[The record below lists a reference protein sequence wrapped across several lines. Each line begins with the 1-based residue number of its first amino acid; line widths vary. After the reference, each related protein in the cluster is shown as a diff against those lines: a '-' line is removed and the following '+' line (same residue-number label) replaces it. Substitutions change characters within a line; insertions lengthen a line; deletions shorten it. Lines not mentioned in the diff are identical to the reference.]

1 MKRKNIIIV
10 FIVVICIALVGVIY
24 TVGGQYSYETLIKQC
39 RNIDSS
45 IQNARISERDFS
57 FNLII
62 GTNGIIAKEKVETI
76 VSEVKSLLL
85 KEENLNKILRKYKDN
100 EYKPEINIII
110 NFNNDASND
119 LLYSAR
125 YYKEPDRTDIVDN
138 YQTWTVLD
146 YNN

>member
-1 MKRKNIIIV
+1 MKRKSIIIV
-10 FIVVICIALVGVIY
+10 FIIVICIALVGAIY
-24 TVGGQYSYETLIKQC
+24 TARDQYSYETLIKQC

-45 IQNARISERDFS
+45 IQNTRVSERDFS
-57 FNLII
+57 FSLII
-62 GTNGIIAKEKVETI
+62 STNGIIAKEKVETI

-85 KEENLNKILRKYKDN
+85 KEENLNRILSKYKDN

-125 YYKEPDRTDIVDN
+125 YYKEPDRTDMVDN